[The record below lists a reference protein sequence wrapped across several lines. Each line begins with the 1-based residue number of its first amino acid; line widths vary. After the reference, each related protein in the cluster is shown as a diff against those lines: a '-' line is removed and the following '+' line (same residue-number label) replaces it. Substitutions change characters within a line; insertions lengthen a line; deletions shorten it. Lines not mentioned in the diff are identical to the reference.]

1 MSYEYASRWIDGKI
15 QCDRCGEMVSPSSVK
30 GLTIHFS
37 LPKHGGATR
46 LAMCAACAKQAGEI
60 LLLTDKLFEEILNFH
75 KTR

>member
-1 MSYEYASRWIDGKI
+1 MSYEYASLWIDGKI
-15 QCDRCGEMVSPSSVK
+15 QCDHCGAMVSPSSVN

-46 LAMCAACAKQAGEI
+46 LAMCPACAKQAGEI
-60 LLLTDKLFEEILNFH
+60 LLLTDKLFKEVSNFR